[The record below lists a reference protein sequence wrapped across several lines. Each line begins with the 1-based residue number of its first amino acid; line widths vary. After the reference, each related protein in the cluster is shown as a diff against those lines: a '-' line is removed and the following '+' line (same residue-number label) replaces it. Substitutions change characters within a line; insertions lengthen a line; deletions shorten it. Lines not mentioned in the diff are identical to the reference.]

1 MEDEILKT
9 NLLAIAGSGLLI
21 LLTGILFLVFKDVV
35 SKNMR
40 FLLPIP
46 PLGVAAYI
54 FVFNMY
60 VHYGGNLPRTTWGT
74 VREIILSIAI
84 ASIIFAVFTIV
95 LIVFVG
101 YLRRFI

>member
-21 LLTGILFLVFKDVV
+21 LLTGIFFLVFKDVV

-40 FLLPIP
+40 FFLPIP

-60 VHYGGNLPRTTWGT
+60 VHYGGNLPKSTLGT
-74 VREIILSIAI
+74 FSEIMLSIAI
-84 ASIIFAVFTIV
+84 ASIVFAIYTIV

-101 YLRRFI
+101 YIRRFI

>member
-60 VHYGGNLPRTTWGT
+60 VHYGGNLPRTTLGT
-74 VREIILSIAI
+74 VREIILRIAI

>member
-1 MEDEILKT
+1 MEDETLKT

-21 LLTGILFLVFKDVV
+21 LLTGIFFLVFKNVV
-35 SKNMR
+35 SKNLR

-60 VHYGGNLPRTTWGT
+60 VHYGGSLPKNTWGT
-74 VREIILSIAI
+74 VKEIILSIAI
-84 ASIIFAVFTIV
+84 SSTIFAVFTIV
-95 LIVFVG
+95 LVVFVG
-101 YLRRFI
+101 YFRRFL